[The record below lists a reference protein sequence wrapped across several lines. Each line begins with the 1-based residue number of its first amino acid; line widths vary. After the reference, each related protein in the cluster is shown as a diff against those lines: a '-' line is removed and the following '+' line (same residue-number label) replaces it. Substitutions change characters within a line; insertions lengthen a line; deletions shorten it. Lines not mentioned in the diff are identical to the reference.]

1 MKTQVSLEFW
11 NLSSNPT
18 INDLPSLPYV
28 MFSPL
33 SIERQNIRP
42 FLPPPPKKS
51 MMIEVGVIRNRLV
64 LLHWRLFYILASGE
78 FLFRSSQDKP
88 RFITSSIDA
97 CRLTLSTA
105 CIHRHSSRRARKDA
119 CATRNAR
126 GAAHWLCHRG
136 KCAKSHCKSNRPTA
150 TRSHSAHR
158 DSRSPQMSS
167 LRRSREFSK
176 AEMRQ

>member
-1 MKTQVSLEFW
+1 
-11 NLSSNPT
+11 
-18 INDLPSLPYV
+18 
-28 MFSPL
+28 
-33 SIERQNIRP
+33 
-42 FLPPPPKKS
+42 
-51 MMIEVGVIRNRLV
+51 MMVEVGVIRNRLV
-64 LLHWRLFYILASGE
+64 LLYWRFFYILASGE

-126 GAAHWLCHRG
+126 GAAHWLYHRG

-167 LRRSREFSK
+167 LRRSREFPK
-176 AEMRQ
+176 AEMRQKKLPYNPFSQLIECNIAYSPDKFGYSKFRLYFRTAF